1 MYGHT
6 NPIKRDVIIFCFRF
20 VPGVPLAKPPAPPPA
35 KKNPQRNNIAAIKV
49 SELFCC

>member
-1 MYGHT
+1 
-6 NPIKRDVIIFCFRF
+6 
-20 VPGVPLAKPPAPPPA
+20 VPLVKPPAPPPPA